1 MQLDRNQLIGIFL
14 LFGIFYLWTILNRPS
29 AEEIAE
35 RQRIQD
41 SIAQSQLAENVGDTA
56 QVLMPS
62 DSITPAADPI
72 INDSLEALRQVQRM
86 GAFGAAAQGE
96 ARDYILENDLVR
108 ITISSKGGV
117 IRDVELKQ
125 YEKILLDEEKNEYKV
140 PLHLLNDEKNIFEY
154 HLPLPNATGG
164 IVRTSDLYFD
174 AQLSGNTLTL
184 TARGANGLAFV
195 QTYTLSPDSYVV
207 DYDVAIQGAD
217 QLDRSED
224 LRLRWVNYL
233 DKVEKNY
240 QYEKYYT
247 TVYYRETE
255 EDPDYCSCRRDD
267 TDDLQSK
274 PVKWV
279 SHSNQ
284 FFNTTIIADSRFEG
298 GVFQTEMLDDEAED
312 LKILRTNLSLPLA
325 GNRTEQIGMTMYLGP
340 NEFSRLRAFGES
352 LEDIIPYGRSI
363 FGTINRWVIRPIFNV
378 LDNIVPVQGI
388 VILLLTLLVKV
399 VLFPLMY
406 RMLYSQAKM
415 SALKPQ
421 LAGLKD
427 KFKDDT
433 QKQQMETMKVYREY
447 GVSPLGGC
455 LPMLAQMPI
464 WFALYRFFPAAIE
477 FRQADFLW
485 ATDLSSYDVFVHLP
499 FTIPFYGDHVS
510 LFTLLWAI
518 TTVIYTY
525 YNTRHMDM
533 ASMNPMM
540 KYMQYFMPIMFL
552 FFFNNYASGLTLYL
566 FYSNVINIGMTIGTK
581 KFLFDDEKIKAELMA
596 NKAKPKKKTGFQSR
610 LEEAMKEQQKAAQQ
624 RQAQNKKK
632 RK

>member
-29 AEEIAE
+29 PEEVAE

-41 SIAQSQLAENVGDTA
+41 SISQAQLAEAGADTST
-56 QVLMPS
+56 VLIESDTGTAAPIPVVS
-62 DSITPAADPI
+62 DSVR
-72 INDSLEALRQVQRM
+72 ALQQVQRL
-86 GAFGAAAQGE
+86 GAFGSAAQG
-96 ARDYILENDLVR
+96 DQQDFVLENDLVR
-108 ITISSKGGV
+108 VTISNKGGM
-117 IRDVELKQ
+117 IRDVELKE
-125 YEKILLDEEKNEYKV
+125 YDKILLDDEKEEYKV
-140 PLHLLNDEKNIFEY
+140 PVHLLNKEDNIFEY
-154 HLPLPNATGG
+154 HLPLPGASGG
-164 IVRTSDLYFD
+164 IVRTSELYFD
-174 AQLSGNTLTL
+174 AQQSGNTLTL
-184 TARGANGLAFV
+184 TARGANGLAFI
-195 QTYTLSPDSYVV
+195 QKYALEDDSYIV
-207 DYDVAIQGAD
+207 DYDIAIEGAD

-224 LRLRWVNYL
+224 LKLRWVNHL
-233 DKVEKNY
+233 DKIEKNY

-247 TVYYRETE
+247 TVYYREID

-267 TDDLQSK
+267 TDDLQSR
-274 PVKWV
+274 PLKWI

-284 FFNTTIIADSRFEG
+284 FFNTSLIADERFEG
-298 GVFQTEMLDDEAED
+298 GVLQTQMLDDESDD
-312 LKILRTNLSLPLA
+312 LKILRTNITLPLE

-340 NEFSRLRAFGES
+340 NEFSRLRAFGQS
-352 LEDIIPYGRSI
+352 LEDIIPFGRSI

-378 LDNIVPVQGI
+378 LSGIMSVKGI
-388 VILLLTLLVKV
+388 VILLLTFLVKV

-427 KFKDDT
+427 KFKDDS

-485 ATDLSSYDVFVHLP
+485 ATDLSSYDVFAHLP

-596 NKAKPKKKTGFQSR
+596 NKAKPKKKGGFQAR
-610 LEEAMKEQQKAAQQ
+610 LEQAMKEQQKAAQQ
-624 RQAQNKKK
+624 KQAQNKKK
-632 RK
+632 RR

>member
-596 NKAKPKKKTGFQSR
+596 NKAKPKKKSGFQSR